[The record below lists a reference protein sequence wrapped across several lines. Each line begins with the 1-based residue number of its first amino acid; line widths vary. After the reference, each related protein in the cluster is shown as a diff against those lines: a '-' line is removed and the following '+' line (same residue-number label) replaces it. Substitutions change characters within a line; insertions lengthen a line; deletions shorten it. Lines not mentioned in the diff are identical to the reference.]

1 MRDLHT
7 LTRRLGL
14 DHVARIVGV
23 SPRALKTAREGSTA
37 LTVDVLWALVRAF
50 DDFDLAGTVARV
62 GAARERRH
70 ARKSGWNGKRVRLP
84 DGTTGIVV
92 FHEGDRVSVY
102 NAALGCADWHPVEG
116 LEVLS

>member
-14 DHVARIVGV
+14 EHVARIAGV

-50 DDFDLAGTVARV
+50 DDFDLAATVARV
-62 GAARERRH
+62 GAARDRRR
-70 ARKSGWNGKRVRLP
+70 ARESSWKDRRVRLP
-84 DGTTGIVV
+84 DGTTGLVV
-92 FHEGDRVSVY
+92 LHEGDRVSVY
-102 NAALGCADWHPVEG
+102 NNALGCADWHPVEG
-116 LEVLS
+116 LEVLP

>member
-14 DHVARIVGV
+14 DHVARMAGV

-62 GAARERRH
+62 GAARERRR
-70 ARKSGWNGKRVRLP
+70 ARESWKGKRVRLP
-84 DGTTGIVV
+84 DGTTGLVV
-92 FHEGDRVSVY
+92 LHEGDRVSVY

-116 LEVLS
+116 LEVLA